1 MLTPLKNLFRI
12 CAIGLVVHVAEAATQ
27 PDYAVV
33 VSTGTAADAG
43 WAQVVQALVAKHSA
57 RVLYFTNNVTEVLP
71 ALRTDFPRYAC
82 FVARPTE
89 ATREFVADVH
99 RLTRRLND
107 DPYTDC
113 FWGILTG
120 YNATNALRIARQT
133 KPLTIHKVLSA
144 TALPMDMIESGI
156 CFSEL
161 QKNWEMKK
169 NAGGEAEKLTGPDDT
184 TRSLVDALDDYRPD
198 LFVAS
203 GHASERDWMIGYRY
217 QNGFFKCADG
227 QLFGLDT
234 KQQKFPIDSPN
245 PKIYMPVGN
254 CLMGHID
261 RPDCMA
267 TAWMNSAGVCQ
278 MLGYT
283 VETWYGY
290 MGWGVMDYFMDQ
302 PGRYTFNEAFFA
314 NEQALTYRLA
324 TYFPEL
330 LNKDLTAQEVETL
343 PVKVTAR
350 AAAAGLTADDARGL
364 LYDRDTVAFYGDPAW
379 DARMADEPKSFGQTL
394 KVKGGTYTFTITPNR
409 GADSFKAVDTSGSQR
424 GGRPFIAF
432 LPQRVHGV
440 KIISGAELNPVI
452 TGNFILVP
460 NPGICDVKKNYR
472 VVFAAQVVCRQ

>member
-1 MLTPLKNLFRI
+1 M
-12 CAIGLVVHVAEAATQ
+12 
-27 PDYAVV
+27 
-33 VSTGTAADAG
+33 
-43 WAQVVQALVAKHSA
+43 
-57 RVLYFTNNVTEVLP
+57 TEVLP
-71 ALRTDFPRYAC
+71 ALRKDFPRYAC

-89 ATREFVADVH
+89 ATREFVAEVH
-99 RLTRRLND
+99 RLTRELND

-120 YNATNALRIARQT
+120 YDATNALRIARQT
-133 KPLTIHKVLSA
+133 KPLIIRKVVSA
-144 TALPMDMIESGI
+144 TPLPMDMIESGI

-169 NAGGEAEKLTGPDDT
+169 KAGGEAKELKGPDDT

-217 QNGFFKCADG
+217 KNGFFKCADG

-234 KQQKFPIDSPN
+234 QQQKFPIDSPN

-278 MLGYT
+278 MFGYT

-290 MGWGVMDYFMDQ
+290 MGWGVMNYFMDQ

-330 LNKDLTAQEVETL
+330 LKENLTAEEAENL
-343 PVKVTAR
+343 SVKVTAQ

-364 LYDRDTVAFYGDPAW
+364 LYDRERWRSMATRHGLPAW
-379 DARMADEPKSFGQTL
+379 PTNPNTLIKRSRSMAILTPSPSSQTAVRTVLSPLTPTARSA
-394 KVKGGTYTFTITPNR
+394 
-409 GADSFKAVDTSGSQR
+409 AVVRSSR
-424 GGRPFIAF
+424 
-432 LPQRVHGV
+432 
-440 KIISGAELNPVI
+440 SCLNA
-452 TGNFILVP
+452 
-460 NPGICDVKKNYR
+460 C
-472 VVFAAQVVCRQ
+472 AM